1 MLRIV
6 TDVIRE
12 EAREAVRRKLVEY
25 SPVHPLHDTIRF
37 QMFETLYNLKCYT
50 PR

>member
-25 SPVHPLHDTIRF
+25 SPVHPLHDTSR
-37 QMFETLYNLKCYT
+37 QMIETLFNLKCYT
-50 PR
+50 LR